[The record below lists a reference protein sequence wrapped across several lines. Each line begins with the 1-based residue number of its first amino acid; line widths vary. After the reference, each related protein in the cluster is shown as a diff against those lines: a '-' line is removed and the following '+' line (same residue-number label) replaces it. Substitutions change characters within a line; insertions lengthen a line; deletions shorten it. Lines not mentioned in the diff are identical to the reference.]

1 MTTIRDLLNYLQHQ
15 LSETAVSSLSDIDLG
30 NLENELDH
38 WKQVVS
44 QEHATRWLQATGGV
58 DIYD

>member
-30 NLENELDH
+30 NLENELDRH
-38 WKQVVS
+38 PLAASDW
-44 QEHATRWLQATGGV
+44 RGRYL
-58 DIYD
+58 